1 MILQRYWNMPT
12 IEIVCVAQTEPL
24 DFSNLP
30 FAIIAENKLSS
41 HRGLFQSDFNKLQ
54 WCIYHLGNPDMR
66 QENDYGFWAFAL
78 ISEAISEQE
87 EEDCLKFND
96 EFI

>member
-1 MILQRYWNMPT
+1 MPT

-54 WCIYHLGNPDMR
+54 
-66 QENDYGFWAFAL
+66 
-78 ISEAISEQE
+78 
-87 EEDCLKFND
+87 
-96 EFI
+96 